1 MLQLSESLLNRP
13 VLSLRANAPVA
24 KTMQPIINPN
34 NLKIEGFYV
43 QDNRDRR
50 QLILLDQD
58 IRDLIAE
65 GFIINDHDVLVEP
78 ADLVR
83 LQAILK
89 INFTPIGKQVVTST
103 KHKIGKVVDFATEV
117 DSMFIQKIY
126 VTQSLIKSFAGG
138 NLGID
143 RTQIIE
149 ITDTTIV
156 VNDLRGTVPMGAKAV
171 A

>member
-1 MLQLSESLLNRP
+1 MLQLSESLLNQP

-24 KTMQPIINPN
+24 KTLQPIINPN

-65 GFIINDHDVLVEP
+65 GFVINDHDVLVEP

-89 INFTPIGKQVVTST
+89 INFTPIGKQVVTAS
-103 KHKIGKVVDFATEV
+103 KHKIGKVVDFATEI

-126 VTQSLIKSFAGG
+126 VTQSFIKSFSGG

-156 VNDLRGTVPMGAKAV
+156 VNDLHGTVPIGAKAI